1 MLSKRPAKAL
11 WAVAALLVVNAVLLA
26 AQPGFASPAS
36 LPRSLASY
44 FFGPKLIRA
53 EVLVKDDGVLRGY
66 RVDRGVVRA
75 KTNGSL
81 TLRERDATIVEIA
94 VSPSASISV
103 RGRPSS
109 FSALRRGMFVT
120 VIREGDAPAGEV
132 RVGR

>member
-1 MLSKRPAKAL
+1 M

-36 LPRSLASY
+36 LPRSLANY

-66 RVDRGVVRA
+66 RIDRGVIRA
-75 KTNGSL
+75 KAEGSL
-81 TLRERDATIVEIA
+81 TLRERDATIVAIA
-94 VSPSASISV
+94 VSPSSSISV

-120 VIREGDAPAGEV
+120 VIREGDAPAIEV

>member
-1 MLSKRPAKAL
+1 MRSRRPAKAL

-36 LPRSLASY
+36 LPRSLANY

-66 RVDRGVVRA
+66 RIDRGVIRA
-75 KTNGSL
+75 KAEGSL
-81 TLRERDATIVEIA
+81 TLRERDATIVAIA

-120 VIREGDAPAGEV
+120 VIREGDAPAIEV